1 MRHQHV
7 EKWESRLNE
16 LLRQVDHVLE
26 EKYGHL
32 FATHPARPPK
42 GSTANPQQD
51 GLFRV
56 TASFSPG
63 FGTELGKGY
72 VLQLDL
78 VTLEKVPQAKVDRI
92 QREAVR
98 LIQNGLENVLPG
110 RDLAVRRDANV
121 WKIVGDLSITSMCAE
136 HGSEYM

>member
-16 LLRQVDHVLE
+16 LLRQVDHTLE

-32 FATHPARPPK
+32 FTAHPARPPK

-78 VTLEKVPQAKVDRI
+78 VTLEKVPQAEVERM
-92 QREAVR
+92 QREAVV
-98 LIQNGLENVLPG
+98 LIQDGLESVLPG
-110 RDLAVRRDANV
+110 RGLTVQRDGNV
-121 WKIVGDLSITSMCAE
+121 WKIVGDLSITSLRTE
-136 HGSEYM
+136 H